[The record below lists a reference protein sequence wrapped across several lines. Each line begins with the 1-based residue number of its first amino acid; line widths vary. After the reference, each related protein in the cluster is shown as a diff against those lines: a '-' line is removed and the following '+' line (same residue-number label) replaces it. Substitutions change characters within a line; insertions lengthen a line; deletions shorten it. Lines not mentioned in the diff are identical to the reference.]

1 MVSLV
6 RRTYLEV
13 RGRVHD
19 PIVKYFTMNSA
30 LNIYM
35 GGAVSAG
42 HLSYVAEVAEPPTY
56 TKNHEYSCKCA
67 TRTDKCAESSG
78 AGHGMCLDEWGSPYD
93 GAGHGSENCEG

>member
-35 GGAVSAG
+35 GGAVSA
-42 HLSYVAEVAEPPTY
+42 VI
-56 TKNHEYSCKCA
+56 
-67 TRTDKCAESSG
+67 
-78 AGHGMCLDEWGSPYD
+78 
-93 GAGHGSENCEG
+93 